1 MNRKYNKKTTRK
13 KQLIK
18 RVAFFFIFCAIFLT
32 LTFFKKDNIVK
43 HSQLNGNVKSHIISL
58 TDIYSISKIKELK
71 AFSILSDPVLNDET
85 IKELFYSTEIIDSVK
100 QRIMGISYKENDN
113 VFLDDLRYLR
123 VLHKDLAG
131 NTRLGELIVNRQIA
145 EDILNIM
152 YELYINDYPIE
163 RMVLIDE
170 YNGDDEASMEANNTS
185 AFNYRTI
192 ANSSSLSRHSLGMAI
207 DINPKYNP
215 YVVPKSNGTIYIS
228 PASGADYVD
237 RTKDFSYKLSANDL
251 CVKLFAQH
259 GFTWGGYW
267 NSVKDYQH
275 FEK

>member
-100 QRIMGISYKENDN
+100 QRIMGISYK
-113 VFLDDLRYLR
+113 
-123 VLHKDLAG
+123 
-131 NTRLGELIVNRQIA
+131 
-145 EDILNIM
+145 
-152 YELYINDYPIE
+152 
-163 RMVLIDE
+163 
-170 YNGDDEASMEANNTS
+170 
-185 AFNYRTI
+185 
-192 ANSSSLSRHSLGMAI
+192 
-207 DINPKYNP
+207 
-215 YVVPKSNGTIYIS
+215 
-228 PASGADYVD
+228 
-237 RTKDFSYKLSANDL
+237 
-251 CVKLFAQH
+251 
-259 GFTWGGYW
+259 
-267 NSVKDYQH
+267 
-275 FEK
+275 